1 MLTVAASLLVF
12 GTAAFG
18 ADPVSF
24 FGLVFPEQVQGAPRE
39 QTTDYE
45 TTKPGLGY
53 AVAYS
58 HNNWIADVYIYDLR
72 RKTIS
77 VGLASAEVTE
87 QFNQATRDVFAVR
100 HYRDIVVGPRF
111 TLGDGAGA
119 ERFVCR
125 TFTFVHLQAGP
136 KRSALCLTSW
146 RNKFV
151 KFRLTT
157 ADTNDVSYFAR
168 AFAGDWIRIL
178 WPRP

>member
-1 MLTVAASLLVF
+1 MLAVAASLLVF
-12 GTAAFG
+12 GTAAIG
-18 ADPVSF
+18 AEPVSF
-24 FGLVFPEQVQGAPRE
+24 FGLVFPEQVQGAPRG

-53 AVAYS
+53 AAVYLHEDWTA
-58 HNNWIADVYIYDLR
+58 NVYIYDLG
-72 RKTIS
+72 RKPIS
-77 VGLASAEVTE
+77 AGLASAEVTE
-87 QFNQATRDVFAVR
+87 QFNQAAHDVFAVGQ
-100 HYRDIVVGPRF
+100 YRDIVVGPRF
-111 TLGDGAGA
+111 TLGDGSGA

-136 KRSALCLTSW
+136 ARSALCLTSW

-157 ADTNDVSYFAR
+157 PDTNDVSYFMR